1 MEKIERRGGKRTGS
15 GRKKIGEKEV
25 KIRLSEEQHQKL
37 KRLGGSKWVIK
48 KINEEV
54 EHHV

>member
-1 MEKIERRGGKRTGS
+1 MEKIERRGGSRLGS
-15 GRKKIGEKEV
+15 GRKKVGEKEV

-54 EHHV
+54 EQNV